1 MCGEVASPI
10 SRSRFPWIVYGS
22 FRRYPV
28 NMDSQRQYRAY
39 LLRLWRDGPQQRWH
53 ATLEEPQTG
62 ARHSF
67 ATREELFDFL
77 ARQTDD
83 VTAPGGAGG
92 TEDGG
97 LGTG

>member
-1 MCGEVASPI
+1 MCSEVARSI
-10 SRSRFPWIVYGS
+10 SQPLFPWIVSGS
-22 FRRYPV
+22 FRRYAV

-39 LLRLWRDGPQQRWH
+39 LLRLWRDGPHQRWH

-67 ATREELFDFL
+67 ATRQALFDFL

-83 VTAPGGAGG
+83 VTAPGGAA
-92 TEDGG
+92 
-97 LGTG
+97 GTGGKRD